1 MNPWQNVWAPNVH
14 FPLSGSV
21 AQRIEPTANWFFDA
35 IDANA
40 GNARVEK
47 RVFAKASYG
56 RQISWLTDVV
66 LGLAEDGVKLDDKAG
81 SSLAKLKELRQVKE
95 TIKAEDAAATAAE
108 IEQNLE
114 WLKQSNQDEF
124 EKLARKLRAIIQGS

>member
-1 MNPWQNVWAPNVH
+1 MNPWQTVWAPNVH

-66 LGLAEDGVKLDDKAG
+66 LSLADGSKKLDTEPG
-81 SSLAKLKELRQVKE
+81 SPLAKLKELKRTKDA
-95 TIKAEDAAATAAE
+95 IKAEDAAATAAD
-108 IEQNLE
+108 IEQNLA
-114 WLKQSNQDEF
+114 WLKHSNQDEF
-124 EKLARKLRAIIQGS
+124 DKLARKLRAIIQET

>member
-66 LGLAEDGVKLDDKAG
+66 LGLAEDGAKLDDKAS

-124 EKLARKLRAIIQGS
+124 EKLARKLRAILQGT